1 MRPWG
6 HHFRQCMSTSHDSAG
21 LQSFRAGAGTVRGA
35 GAWAGGDGGAHGEK
49 QASGCGMMS
58 KGGRAWSTHRK
69 DAGLGVCGHPHI
81 NDQGGHQCISKCGKL
96 WSPLTLL
103 FSALKPVWKDPG
115 SSVVAR
121 GQGILAPQALADSS
135 SHLSSA
141 EAGDG
146 ITK

>member
-1 MRPWG
+1 ME
-6 HHFRQCMSTSHDSAG
+6 
-21 LQSFRAGAGTVRGA
+21 RAQ
-35 GAWAGGDGGAHGEK
+35 E
-49 QASGCGMMS
+49 
-58 KGGRAWSTHRK
+58 GGRVGR
-69 DAGLGVCGHPHI
+69 CEHPHI
-81 NDQGGHQCISKCGKL
+81 NDQGGCQCGSKCGKL
-96 WSPLTLL
+96 WSTLSFL
-103 FSALKPVWKDPG
+103 DSALKPVWKDPG